1 MILFKRRSL
10 KGFRLIFNNKEE
22 NMKNK
27 LKEIMPVIAGLIVI
41 LILIIIP
48 TGFEG
53 AQIFKGTE
61 RVPAKVLSTDNSQI
75 VDNGLIRTGEQSC
88 SVEVLKG
95 KFKGEVIGSAV
106 NMLTG
111 SYENDKIFTEGD
123 KALIII
129 SYRDSEILSAAMID
143 HYRLNYEIILAVIFG
158 ALLII
163 TAGKTGFR
171 SLLSFI
177 ITILAVWKAVVPLYL
192 KGIDP
197 IVSGAVF
204 ITLLSVI
211 IIAMV
216 YGFDRRCFAATAG
229 VMSGVM
235 VALVFG
241 AVFTNVFK
249 IHGAVMSMSES
260 LLYCGYGSLN
270 LTSIFT
276 ASIFIGSSGAM
287 MDLAVDIT
295 SAMYEITQKKPDITA
310 KELIISGMN
319 IGRAAMGT
327 ISTTLLLAYTG
338 SCIAMLMVFMAQ
350 GTPLVNIL
358 NYKYVAAEIVHTVAG
373 SIGLTAVAPLT
384 AVLGGTVLTYGTKAA
399 KE

>member
-1 MILFKRRSL
+1 M
-10 KGFRLIFNNKEE
+10 
-22 NMKNK
+22 
-27 LKEIMPVIAGLIVI
+27 
-41 LILIIIP
+41 
-48 TGFEG
+48 
-53 AQIFKGTE
+53 
-61 RVPAKVLSTDNSQI
+61 
-75 VDNGLIRTGEQSC
+75 
-88 SVEVLKG
+88 LKG
-95 KFKGEVIGSAV
+95 KFKGAVIGSAV

-111 SYENDKIFTEGD
+111 SYENDKIFAEGD

-143 HYRLNYEIILAVIFG
+143 HYRLNYEIILAVIFA

-241 AVFTNVFK
+241 AVFTNIFK

-358 NYKYVAAEIVHTVAG
+358 NYKYVAAEIFHTVAG

-399 KE
+399 KSE

>member
-1 MILFKRRSL
+1 MKE
-10 KGFRLIFNNKEE
+10 KFRE
-22 NMKNK
+22 K
-27 LKEIMPVIAGLIVI
+27 LPVIVGIVLIII
-41 LILIIIP
+41 LILIP

-53 AQIFKGTE
+53 AQIYQGTE
-61 RVPAKVLSTDNSQI
+61 RVPAEVLSADNSQI

-88 SVEVLKG
+88 SVRVLKG
-95 KFKGEVIGSAV
+95 KFRDRTIDSAV

-111 SYENDKIFTEGD
+111 SYENDKIFSVGD

-129 SYRDSEILSAAMID
+129 SYNGSEILSAAMID
-143 HYRLNYEIILAVIFG
+143 HYRLDYEIILAVIF
-158 ALLII
+158 AVILVA

-177 ITILAVWKAVVPLYL
+177 LTVLAVWKVIVPLYL
-192 KGIDP
+192 KGADP
-197 IVSGAVF
+197 IISGAIF
-204 ITLLSVI
+204 TALLSVM

-216 YGFDRRCFAATAG
+216 YGFDKRCFAAVSG
-229 VMSGVM
+229 VMSGVV
-235 VALVFG
+235 VALLFG
-241 AVFTNVFK
+241 AVFTSLFK

-260 LLYCGYGSLN
+260 LLYCGYGNLS

-276 ASIFIGSSGAM
+276 AAIFIGSSGAM

-295 SAMYEITQKKPDITA
+295 SAMHEITLKKPDIGK
-310 KELIISGMN
+310 KELIVSGMN
-319 IGRAAMGT
+319 IGKAAMGT

-338 SCIAMLMVFMAQ
+338 SCIAMLMVFTAQ
-350 GTPLVNIL
+350 GTPLINIL

-384 AVLGGTVLTYGTKAA
+384 AVLGGMLLTHKHGS
-399 KE
+399 

>member
-1 MILFKRRSL
+1 
-10 KGFRLIFNNKEE
+10 
-22 NMKNK
+22 MKNK
-27 LKEIMPVIAGLIVI
+27 LKEHAPVIAGII
-41 LILIIIP
+41 LILVLIFIP

-53 AQIFKGTE
+53 ARIYQGTE
-61 RVPAKVLSTDNSQI
+61 RVPARVISTDDTQI

-88 SVEVLKG
+88 EVEVLKG
-95 KFKGEVIGSAV
+95 KFKGRTIDSAV

-111 SYENDKIFTEGD
+111 SYENDKIFAEGD

-129 SYRDSEILSAAMID
+129 SYRGDEILSAAMID
-143 HYRLNYEIILAVIFG
+143 HYRLDFEIILALIF
-158 ALLII
+158 AAVLII

-197 IVSGAVF
+197 IISGAVF

-229 VMSGVM
+229 VLSGVM
-235 VALVFG
+235 VALFFG
-241 AVFTNVFK
+241 AVFTHLFK

-260 LLYCGYGSLN
+260 LLYCGYGNLN

-295 SAMYEITQKKPDITA
+295 SAMHEIILKKPSIST

-319 IGRAAMGT
+319 IGKAAMGT

-384 AVLGGTVLTYGTKAA
+384 AVLGGTVLTYSGKTAESEK
-399 KE
+399 

>member
-1 MILFKRRSL
+1 
-10 KGFRLIFNNKEE
+10 
-22 NMKNK
+22 
-27 LKEIMPVIAGLIVI
+27 MPVIVGLM
-41 LILIIIP
+41 LIIVLIFIP

-61 RVPAKVLSTDNSQI
+61 RVPAEVISADDSQI

-88 SVEVLKG
+88 AVRVLKG
-95 KFKGEVIGSAV
+95 KFKDEVIDDAV

-111 SYENDKIFTEGD
+111 SYENDKIFTAGD

-143 HYRLNYEIILAVIFG
+143 HYRLNGEIVLAVIF
-158 ALLII
+158 AVMLVA

-171 SLLSFI
+171 SLLSFS
-177 ITILAVWKAVVPLYL
+177 ITVLAVWKVIVPLYL
-192 KGIDP
+192 RGADP
-197 IVSGAVF
+197 IICGAVF
-204 ITLLSVI
+204 TLLLSVI

-216 YGFDRRCFAATAG
+216 YGFDRRCFAAAAG
-229 VMSGVM
+229 VMSGVAA
-235 VALVFG
+235 ALLFG
-241 AVFTNVFK
+241 GIFTSLFR

-260 LLYCGYGSLN
+260 LLYCGYGHLN

-295 SAMYEITQKKPDITA
+295 SAMHEITLKKPEITA
-310 KELIISGMN
+310 NELIRSGMN

-338 SCIAMLMVFMAQ
+338 SCVAMMMVFMAQ

-384 AVLGGTVLTYGTKAA
+384 AILGGTVLCCRRKKSA
-399 KE
+399 E

>member
-1 MILFKRRSL
+1 M
-10 KGFRLIFNNKEE
+10 KE
-22 NMKNK
+22 K
-27 LKEIMPVIAGLIVI
+27 LREKLPVIVGIILIII
-41 LILIIIP
+41 LILIP

-53 AQIFKGTE
+53 AQIYQGTE
-61 RVPAKVLSTDNSQI
+61 RVPAEVLSADNSQI

-88 SVEVLKG
+88 AVRVLKG
-95 KFKGEVIGSAV
+95 KFRDRTIDSAV

-111 SYENDKIFTEGD
+111 SYENDKIFNVGD

-129 SYRDSEILSAAMID
+129 SYNGSEILSAAMID
-143 HYRLNYEIILAVIFG
+143 HYRLDYEIILAVIF
-158 ALLII
+158 AVILVA

-177 ITILAVWKAVVPLYL
+177 LTVLAVWKVIVPLYL
-192 KGIDP
+192 KGADP
-197 IVSGAVF
+197 IISGAIF
-204 ITLLSVI
+204 TALLSVM

-216 YGFDRRCFAATAG
+216 YGFDKRCFAAVAG
-229 VMSGVM
+229 VMSGVV
-235 VALVFG
+235 VALLFG
-241 AVFTNVFK
+241 AVFTSLFK

-260 LLYCGYGSLN
+260 LLYCGYGNLS

-276 ASIFIGSSGAM
+276 AAIFIGSSGAM

-295 SAMYEITQKKPDITA
+295 SAMHEITLKKPDIGA
-310 KELIISGMN
+310 KELIVSGMN
-319 IGRAAMGT
+319 IGKAAMGT

-338 SCIAMLMVFMAQ
+338 SCIAMLMVFTAQ
-350 GTPLVNIL
+350 GTPLINIL

-384 AVLGGTVLTYGTKAA
+384 AILGGMLLAHKHGS
-399 KE
+399 

>member
-1 MILFKRRSL
+1 
-10 KGFRLIFNNKEE
+10 
-22 NMKNK
+22 
-27 LKEIMPVIAGLIVI
+27 
-41 LILIIIP
+41 
-48 TGFEG
+48 
-53 AQIFKGTE
+53 
-61 RVPAKVLSTDNSQI
+61 
-75 VDNGLIRTGEQSC
+75 
-88 SVEVLKG
+88 
-95 KFKGEVIGSAV
+95 
-106 NMLTG
+106 
-111 SYENDKIFTEGD
+111 
-123 KALIII
+123 
-129 SYRDSEILSAAMID
+129 MID
-143 HYRLNYEIILAVIFG
+143 HYRLNYEIILAVIFA

-163 TAGKTGFR
+163 TTGKTGFR

-204 ITLLSVI
+204 
-211 IIAMV
+211 
-216 YGFDRRCFAATAG
+216 
-229 VMSGVM
+229 
-235 VALVFG
+235 
-241 AVFTNVFK
+241 TNIFK

-276 ASIFIGSSGAM
+276 ASIFIGSLGAM

-295 SAMYEITQKKPDITA
+295 SAMYGITQKKTDITA

-399 KE
+399 KSE

>member
-1 MILFKRRSL
+1 
-10 KGFRLIFNNKEE
+10 
-22 NMKNK
+22 
-27 LKEIMPVIAGLIVI
+27 
-41 LILIIIP
+41 
-48 TGFEG
+48 
-53 AQIFKGTE
+53 
-61 RVPAKVLSTDNSQI
+61 
-75 VDNGLIRTGEQSC
+75 
-88 SVEVLKG
+88 
-95 KFKGEVIGSAV
+95 
-106 NMLTG
+106 
-111 SYENDKIFTEGD
+111 
-123 KALIII
+123 
-129 SYRDSEILSAAMID
+129 
-143 HYRLNYEIILAVIFG
+143 
-158 ALLII
+158 
-163 TAGKTGFR
+163 
-171 SLLSFI
+171 
-177 ITILAVWKAVVPLYL
+177 
-192 KGIDP
+192 
-197 IVSGAVF
+197 
-204 ITLLSVI
+204 
-211 IIAMV
+211 
-216 YGFDRRCFAATAG
+216 
-229 VMSGVM
+229 MSGVM

-241 AVFTNVFK
+241 AVFTNIFK

>member
-1 MILFKRRSL
+1 
-10 KGFRLIFNNKEE
+10 
-22 NMKNK
+22 MKNK
-27 LKEIMPVIAGLIVI
+27 LKEHAPVIAGII
-41 LILIIIP
+41 LILVLIFIP

-53 AQIFKGTE
+53 ARIYQGTE
-61 RVPAKVLSTDNSQI
+61 RVPARVISTDDTQI

-88 SVEVLKG
+88 EVEVLKG
-95 KFKGEVIGSAV
+95 KFKGRSIDSAV

-111 SYENDKIFTEGD
+111 SYENDKIFAEGD

-129 SYRDSEILSAAMID
+129 SYRGDEILSAAMID
-143 HYRLNYEIILAVIFG
+143 HYRLDFEIILALIF
-158 ALLII
+158 AAVLII

-177 ITILAVWKAVVPLYL
+177 ITILAVWKAVVPMYL

-197 IVSGAVF
+197 IISGAVF

-229 VMSGVM
+229 VLSGVM
-235 VALVFG
+235 VALFFG
-241 AVFTNVFK
+241 AVFTHLFK

-260 LLYCGYGSLN
+260 LLYCGYGHLN

-295 SAMYEITQKKPDITA
+295 SAMHEIILKKPSIST

-319 IGRAAMGT
+319 IGKAAMGT

-384 AVLGGTVLTYGTKAA
+384 AVLGGTVLTYSGKTAESEK
-399 KE
+399 

>member
-1 MILFKRRSL
+1 M
-10 KGFRLIFNNKEE
+10 KE
-22 NMKNK
+22 K
-27 LKEIMPVIAGLIVI
+27 LREKLPVIVGIILIII
-41 LILIIIP
+41 LILIP

-53 AQIFKGTE
+53 AQIYQGTE
-61 RVPAKVLSTDNSQI
+61 RVPAEVLSADNSQI

-88 SVEVLKG
+88 SVRVLKG
-95 KFKGEVIGSAV
+95 KFRDRTIDSAV

-111 SYENDKIFTEGD
+111 SYENDKIFSVGD

-129 SYRDSEILSAAMID
+129 SYNGSEILSAAMID
-143 HYRLNYEIILAVIFG
+143 HYRLDYEIILAVIF
-158 ALLII
+158 AVILVA

-177 ITILAVWKAVVPLYL
+177 LTVLAVWKVIVPLYL
-192 KGIDP
+192 KGADP
-197 IVSGAVF
+197 IISGAVF
-204 ITLLSVI
+204 TALLSVM

-216 YGFDRRCFAATAG
+216 YGFDKRCFAAVAG
-229 VMSGVM
+229 VMSGVV
-235 VALVFG
+235 VALLFG
-241 AVFTNVFK
+241 AVFTSLFK

-260 LLYCGYGSLN
+260 LLYCGYGNLS

-276 ASIFIGSSGAM
+276 AAIFIGSSGAM

-295 SAMYEITQKKPDITA
+295 SAMHEITLKKPDIGK
-310 KELIISGMN
+310 KELIVSGMN
-319 IGRAAMGT
+319 IGKAAMGT

-338 SCIAMLMVFMAQ
+338 SCIAMLMVFTAQ
-350 GTPLVNIL
+350 GTPLINIL

-384 AVLGGTVLTYGTKAA
+384 AVLGGMLLARKLGS
-399 KE
+399 

>member
-1 MILFKRRSL
+1 M
-10 KGFRLIFNNKEE
+10 KE
-22 NMKNK
+22 K
-27 LKEIMPVIAGLIVI
+27 LREKLPVIVGIVLIII
-41 LILIIIP
+41 LILIP

-53 AQIFKGTE
+53 AQIYQGTE
-61 RVPAKVLSTDNSQI
+61 RVPAEVLSADNSQI

-88 SVEVLKG
+88 SVRVLKG
-95 KFKGEVIGSAV
+95 KFRDRIIDSAV

-111 SYENDKIFTEGD
+111 SYENDKIFSVGD

-129 SYRDSEILSAAMID
+129 SYNGSEILSAAMID
-143 HYRLNYEIILAVIFG
+143 HYRLDYEIILAVIF
-158 ALLII
+158 AVILVA

-177 ITILAVWKAVVPLYL
+177 LTVLAVWKVIVPLYL
-192 KGIDP
+192 KGADP
-197 IVSGAVF
+197 IISGAIF
-204 ITLLSVI
+204 TALLSVM

-216 YGFDRRCFAATAG
+216 YGFDKRCFAAVAG
-229 VMSGVM
+229 VMSGVV
-235 VALVFG
+235 VALLFG
-241 AVFTNVFK
+241 AVFTSLFK

-260 LLYCGYGSLN
+260 LLYCGYGNLN

-276 ASIFIGSSGAM
+276 AAIFIGSSGAM

-295 SAMYEITQKKPDITA
+295 SAMHEITLKKPDIGK
-310 KELIISGMN
+310 KELIVSGMN
-319 IGRAAMGT
+319 IGKAAMGT

-338 SCIAMLMVFMAQ
+338 SCIAMLMVFTAQ
-350 GTPLVNIL
+350 GTPLINIL

-384 AVLGGTVLTYGTKAA
+384 AVLGGMLLAHKHGS
-399 KE
+399 

>member
-1 MILFKRRSL
+1 
-10 KGFRLIFNNKEE
+10 
-22 NMKNK
+22 MKNK
-27 LKEIMPVIAGLIVI
+27 LKEHAPVIAGIL
-41 LILIIIP
+41 LILVLIFIP

-53 AQIFKGTE
+53 ARIYQGTE
-61 RVPAKVLSTDNSQI
+61 RVPARVISTDDTQI

-88 SVEVLKG
+88 EVEVLKG
-95 KFKGEVIGSAV
+95 KFKGRSIDSAV

-111 SYENDKIFTEGD
+111 SYENDKIFAEGD

-129 SYRDSEILSAAMID
+129 SYRGDEILSAAMID
-143 HYRLNYEIILAVIFG
+143 HYRLDFEIILALIF
-158 ALLII
+158 AAVLII

-197 IVSGAVF
+197 IISGAVF

-229 VMSGVM
+229 VLSGVM
-235 VALVFG
+235 VALFFG
-241 AVFTNVFK
+241 AVFTHLFK
-249 IHGAVMSMSES
+249 IHGAVMTMSES
-260 LLYCGYGSLN
+260 LLYCGYGHLN

-295 SAMYEITQKKPDITA
+295 SAMHEIILKKPSITTR
-310 KELIISGMN
+310 ELIISGMN
-319 IGRAAMGT
+319 IGKAAMGT

-384 AVLGGTVLTYGTKAA
+384 ALLGGTVLTHSEKTAESEK
-399 KE
+399 

>member
-1 MILFKRRSL
+1 M
-10 KGFRLIFNNKEE
+10 
-22 NMKNK
+22 
-27 LKEIMPVIAGLIVI
+27 
-41 LILIIIP
+41 
-48 TGFEG
+48 
-53 AQIFKGTE
+53 
-61 RVPAKVLSTDNSQI
+61 
-75 VDNGLIRTGEQSC
+75 
-88 SVEVLKG
+88 LKG
-95 KFKGEVIGSAV
+95 KFKGAVIGSAV

-111 SYENDKIFTEGD
+111 SYENDKIFAEGD

-143 HYRLNYEIILAVIFG
+143 HYRLNYEIILAVIFA

-197 IVSGAVF
+197 IASGAVF

-235 VALVFG
+235 VALVFC
-241 AVFTNVFK
+241 AVFTNIFK

-310 KELIISGMN
+310 KELILSGMN

-399 KE
+399 KSE

>member
-1 MILFKRRSL
+1 
-10 KGFRLIFNNKEE
+10 
-22 NMKNK
+22 MKNK
-27 LKEIMPVIAGLIVI
+27 LKEHAPVIVGII
-41 LILIIIP
+41 LILVLIFIP

-53 AQIFKGTE
+53 ARIYQGTE
-61 RVPAKVLSTDNSQI
+61 RVPARVISTDASQI

-88 SVEVLKG
+88 EVEVLKG
-95 KFKGEVIGSAV
+95 KFKGRTIDSAV

-111 SYENDKIFTEGD
+111 SYENDKIFAEGD

-129 SYRDSEILSAAMID
+129 SYRGDEILSAAMID
-143 HYRLNYEIILAVIFG
+143 HYRLDYEIILALIF
-158 ALLII
+158 AAVLII

-197 IVSGAVF
+197 IISGAVF

-229 VMSGVM
+229 VLSGVM
-235 VALVFG
+235 VALFFG
-241 AVFTNVFK
+241 AVFTHLFK

-260 LLYCGYGSLN
+260 LLYCGYGNLN

-295 SAMYEITQKKPDITA
+295 SAMHEIILKKPTIST

-319 IGRAAMGT
+319 IGKAAMGT

-384 AVLGGTVLTYGTKAA
+384 AVLGGTVLTHSEKTAESEK
-399 KE
+399 

>member
-1 MILFKRRSL
+1 
-10 KGFRLIFNNKEE
+10 
-22 NMKNK
+22 MKNK
-27 LKEIMPVIAGLIVI
+27 LKEHAPVIAGII
-41 LILIIIP
+41 LILVLIFIP

-53 AQIFKGTE
+53 ARIYQGTE
-61 RVPAKVLSTDNSQI
+61 RVPARVISTNDTQI

-88 SVEVLKG
+88 EVEVLKG
-95 KFKGEVIGSAV
+95 KFKGRSIDSAV

-111 SYENDKIFTEGD
+111 SYENDKIFAEGD

-129 SYRDSEILSAAMID
+129 SYRGDEILSAAMID
-143 HYRLNYEIILAVIFG
+143 HYRLDFEIILALIF
-158 ALLII
+158 AAVLII

-197 IVSGAVF
+197 IISGAVF

-229 VMSGVM
+229 VLSGVM
-235 VALVFG
+235 VALFFG
-241 AVFTNVFK
+241 AVFTHLFK

-260 LLYCGYGSLN
+260 LLYCGYGHLN

-276 ASIFIGSSGAM
+276 ASIFIGSSGAT

-295 SAMYEITQKKPDITA
+295 SAMHEIILKKPSITTR
-310 KELIISGMN
+310 ELIISGMN
-319 IGRAAMGT
+319 IGKAAMGT

-384 AVLGGTVLTYGTKAA
+384 AVSRRNGTDTFGKNSRKRKIIPIFLIIFH
-399 KE
+399 

>member
-1 MILFKRRSL
+1 
-10 KGFRLIFNNKEE
+10 
-22 NMKNK
+22 MKNK
-27 LKEIMPVIAGLIVI
+27 LKEHAPVIAGII
-41 LILIIIP
+41 LILVLIFIP

-53 AQIFKGTE
+53 AQIYKGTE
-61 RVPAKVLSTDNSQI
+61 RVPARVISTDDSQI

-88 SVEVLKG
+88 AVEVLKG
-95 KFKGEVIGSAV
+95 KFKGRTIDSAV

-111 SYENDKIFTEGD
+111 SYENDKIFAGGD

-129 SYRDSEILSAAMID
+129 SYRGDEILSAAMID
-143 HYRLNYEIILAVIFG
+143 HYRLDYEIILALIF
-158 ALLII
+158 AAVLII

-197 IVSGAVF
+197 IISGAVF

-229 VMSGVM
+229 VLSGVM
-235 VALVFG
+235 VALFFG
-241 AVFTNVFK
+241 AVFTHLFK

-260 LLYCGYGSLN
+260 LLYCGYGNLN

-295 SAMYEITQKKPDITA
+295 SAMHEIILKKPSIST

-319 IGRAAMGT
+319 IGKAAMGT

-384 AVLGGTVLTYGTKAA
+384 AVLGGTVLTHSEKTAEGEK
-399 KE
+399 

>member
-1 MILFKRRSL
+1 M
-10 KGFRLIFNNKEE
+10 KE
-22 NMKNK
+22 K
-27 LKEIMPVIAGLIVI
+27 LREKLPVIVGIILIII
-41 LILIIIP
+41 LILIP

-53 AQIFKGTE
+53 AQIYQGTE
-61 RVPAKVLSTDNSQI
+61 RVPAEVLSADNSQI

-88 SVEVLKG
+88 SVRVLKG
-95 KFKGEVIGSAV
+95 KFRDRTIDSAV

-111 SYENDKIFTEGD
+111 SYENDKIFSVGD

-129 SYRDSEILSAAMID
+129 SYNGSEILSAAMID
-143 HYRLNYEIILAVIFG
+143 HYRLDYEIILAVIF
-158 ALLII
+158 AVILVA

-177 ITILAVWKAVVPLYL
+177 LTVLAVWKVIVPLYL
-192 KGIDP
+192 KGADP
-197 IVSGAVF
+197 IISGAVF
-204 ITLLSVI
+204 TALLSVM

-216 YGFDRRCFAATAG
+216 YGFDKRCFAAVAG
-229 VMSGVM
+229 VMSGVV
-235 VALVFG
+235 VALLFG
-241 AVFTNVFK
+241 AVFTSLFK

-260 LLYCGYGSLN
+260 LLYCGYGNLS

-276 ASIFIGSSGAM
+276 AAIFIGSSGAM

-295 SAMYEITQKKPDITA
+295 SAMHEITLKKPDIGK
-310 KELIISGMN
+310 KELIVSGMN
-319 IGRAAMGT
+319 IGKAAMGT

-338 SCIAMLMVFMAQ
+338 SCIAMLMVFTAQ
-350 GTPLVNIL
+350 GTPLINIL

-384 AVLGGTVLTYGTKAA
+384 AVLGGMLLANKNLSS
-399 KE
+399 

>member
-1 MILFKRRSL
+1 M
-10 KGFRLIFNNKEE
+10 KE
-22 NMKNK
+22 K
-27 LKEIMPVIAGLIVI
+27 LREKLPVIVGIVLIII
-41 LILIIIP
+41 LILIP

-53 AQIFKGTE
+53 AQIYQGTE
-61 RVPAKVLSTDNSQI
+61 RVPAEVLSADNSQI

-88 SVEVLKG
+88 SVRVLKG
-95 KFKGEVIGSAV
+95 KFKDRTIDSAV

-111 SYENDKIFTEGD
+111 SYENDKIFSVGD

-129 SYRDSEILSAAMID
+129 SYNGSEILSAAMID
-143 HYRLNYEIILAVIFG
+143 HYRLDYEIILAVIF
-158 ALLII
+158 AVILVA

-177 ITILAVWKAVVPLYL
+177 LTVLAIWKVIVPLYL
-192 KGIDP
+192 KGADP
-197 IVSGAVF
+197 IISGAVF
-204 ITLLSVI
+204 TALLSVM

-216 YGFDRRCFAATAG
+216 YGFDKRCFAAVAG
-229 VMSGVM
+229 VMSGVV
-235 VALVFG
+235 VALLFG
-241 AVFTNVFK
+241 AVFTSLFK

-260 LLYCGYGSLN
+260 LLYCGYGNLS

-276 ASIFIGSSGAM
+276 AAIFIGSSGAM

-295 SAMYEITQKKPDITA
+295 SAMHEITLKKPDIGK
-310 KELIISGMN
+310 KELIVSGMN
-319 IGRAAMGT
+319 IGKAAMGT

-338 SCIAMLMVFMAQ
+338 SCIAMLMVFTAQ
-350 GTPLVNIL
+350 GTPLINIL

-384 AVLGGTVLTYGTKAA
+384 AVLGGMLLAHKHGS
-399 KE
+399 